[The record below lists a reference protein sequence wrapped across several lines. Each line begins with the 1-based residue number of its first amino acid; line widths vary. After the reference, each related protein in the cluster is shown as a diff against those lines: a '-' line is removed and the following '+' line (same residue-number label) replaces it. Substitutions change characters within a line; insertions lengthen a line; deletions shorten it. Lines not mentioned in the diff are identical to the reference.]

1 MQWEIHVLGDAAW
14 VHFVI
19 NAVSSITGYGTLGA
33 IGAMLGLLAMT
44 FSGITSKG
52 GPQLDVAW
60 FAVAFVVFYAFFIP
74 RADRVLIT
82 EVNPPSHLV
91 QGRVYVVDN
100 VPMGLAVVGTVVTK
114 LGLALAQEYDTT
126 FGSAEDTE
134 RVLTGAVGA
143 NIRRIADLRMMQD
156 LSFTD
161 SSGDFGRNRKNMAYY
176 MAGCTVPGVAM
187 GHKTYEQIMAGTEP
201 PESSGGLAG
210 LLSRIKYAHPVRRTE
225 FFEPDGDMV
234 VLNCAEAYERLEA
247 QMLGPNGLGK
257 GLAKALHERGRGAT
271 PDEAYNQLAATFTK
285 FGYDAEDLQT
295 FAGANV
301 MHSVYLSAVMG
312 DSVNRHNQSMLVMVE
327 QAMAQRNM
335 QFAAE
340 ESMFVALLRPSV
352 SFFEALFYALAPII
366 AFLIPMGAMGMR
378 LVGKYLMFTIW
389 VVLYFPLLAIIGAF
403 GDMQFAGAMEALK
416 EVALTPHGSM
426 MVLKEAQDTMGTVS
440 LLAAAV
446 PQLAL
451 AILMGGPVAMS
462 ALAGRMQGGD
472 MVDEKIA
479 SPSAATNG
487 AFVAQG
493 ASYTGN
499 PGEGVVRS
507 GSPLQTYQLQDSLSS
522 TVSSSKSEQQQASE
536 QYSSTVQSTMAR
548 LQEAKQTD
556 EYKQGG
562 DYKTAIDEAWNRGT
576 AVQDALARQQADQAD
591 RKAGTNSTFTG
602 GFGLGGSENGGKV
615 SGATGTTDIQGGNQG
630 KGTVLKRDET
640 VTDQAAHTRAL
651 SEAYAKSLSAAA
663 SLSGTDSISAQDAES
678 VQQQSADVYSK
689 TLAYQ
694 EATTA
699 ASGLTSSLSFNDAQ
713 IADKVENGAAALGY
727 KSGEDALA
735 AIQQGLPPSA
745 MEYFQNTKAELEFR
759 GDFKGDAGA
768 AALWRTV
775 NDGRNH
781 VPAADRDELSVGAAR
796 MAQLIAGQ
804 YAGMPTGDATTN
816 QGVADGVVHGAARD
830 KVNEN
835 GPLTGPN
842 ITRDD
847 VANLAGA
854 AAAGADRVLTQSG
867 AVVDART
874 AEVEGA
880 PDNMLPASP
889 EQHSTRVEH
898 AQDLVGDHRDKSLE
912 YAAETIAAR
921 NDASAFLG
929 DATARVVGAV
939 EDVGRRAADA
949 AMNPGATLRGEDVV
963 AQTEGE
969 IAVANEQFQH
979 HLEEAKLMYADKGW
993 SDGEMAAYAAHETWK
1008 GGTKVTQEQLDVYN
1022 ENTGFLSSVTN
1033 QTMMPDDHPE
1043 KEMRRQAVDID
1054 IELPAEFLEKR

>member
-19 NAVSSITGYGTLGA
+19 NSVSSITGYGTLGA

-82 EVNPPSHLV
+82 EVNPPSHLL

-100 VPMGLAVVGTVVTK
+100 VPMGLAVVGTIVTK

-126 FGSAEDTE
+126 FGRADDTE

-143 NIRRIADLRMMQD
+143 NIRRISDLRMMQD

-176 MAGCTVPGVAM
+176 MAGCTIPGVAM
-187 GHKTYEQIMAGTEP
+187 GHKTYEQIMAGT
-201 PESSGGLAG
+201 SSPAEGGGMTG
-210 LLSRIKYAHPVRRTE
+210 LLERIKYAHPVRRTE
-225 FFEPDGDMV
+225 FFEANGNMV
-234 VLNCAEAYERLEA
+234 VLDCEEAYDRLEA
-247 QMLGPNGLGK
+247 QMTGPNGLAR
-257 GLAKALHERGRGAT
+257 GLGQALHERGRGSSA
-271 PDEAYNQLAATFTK
+271 DVAYNELAQTFAK

-295 FAGANV
+295 FAAANV
-301 MHSVYLSAVMG
+301 MHSVYLSAIMG

-416 EVALTPHGSM
+416 DVALTPHGSM

-472 MVDEKIA
+472 MVDEKVA
-479 SPSAATNG
+479 APSAASNS
-487 AFVAQG
+487 AFMAQG

-499 PGEGVVRS
+499 PGTGVVEN
-507 GSPLQTYQLQDSLSS
+507 GAPLQSYSLQGSLSD

-536 QYSSTVQSTMAR
+536 QFSSTISSTLGR
-548 LQEAKQTD
+548 LQQATNSS
-556 EYKQGG
+556 
-562 DYKTAIDEAWNRGT
+562 DYKTDASYRASIDDAISRGL
-576 AVQDALARQQADQAD
+576 ALQQSLGRQQTDSATGE
-591 RKAGTNSTFTG
+591 AGTSSTTSGALNAG
-602 GFGLGGSENGGKV
+602 GGGMMRAGGGAQTSDSQGGKV
-615 SGATGTTDIQGGNQG
+615 GD
-630 KGTVLKRDET
+630 GTVLKYDKGSSDTAQE
-640 VTDQAAHTRAL
+640 TRAL
-651 SEAYAKSLSAAA
+651 AESYAKGLSAVATV
-663 SLSGTDSISAQDAES
+663 SGGTVVSAQDAES
-678 VQQQSADVYSK
+678 LQQQSSDVYSK
-689 TLAYQ
+689 TEAYQ
-694 EATTA
+694 EASAA
-699 ASGLTSSLSFNDAQ
+699 ASSLTSSLSFNDSQ
-713 IADKVENGAAALGY
+713 IAGMVDDGAPVLGFANGDA
-727 KSGEDALA
+727 ALA
-735 AIQQGLPPSA
+735 AVYQGLPPSA
-745 MEYFQNTKAELEFR
+745 QSYFQQTKAELEAR
-759 GDFKGDAGA
+759 GDFQGDASA

-775 NDGRNH
+775 TDGRDH
-781 VPAADRDELSVGAAR
+781 VPMADRDELSKGAAT

-804 YAGMPTGDATTN
+804 SAGIPTGDPSSA
-816 QGVADGVVHGAARD
+816 QGVADGVASGAAWAA
-830 KVNEN
+830 VNEN
-835 GPLTGPN
+835 GGLPGSGTSRG
-842 ITRDD
+842 D
-847 VANLAGA
+847 VAARIDAAEAGAQATIAGSGAAIDARRNEAEAAPNGMLPQSDSQSGNFFSAGKEAVVEHREQSLDKAVEAIENRSPGSAAIADFTSLGQGVVQDMGRKAGA
-854 AAAGADRVLTQSG
+854 ALDG
-867 AVVDART
+867 
-874 AEVEGA
+874 
-880 PDNMLPASP
+880 
-889 EQHSTRVEH
+889 
-898 AQDLVGDHRDKSLE
+898 RDQ
-912 YAAETIAAR
+912 I
-921 NDASAFLG
+921 
-929 DATARVVGAV
+929 
-939 EDVGRRAADA
+939 
-949 AMNPGATLRGEDVV
+949 

-969 IAVANEQFQH
+969 ILVAQDAFNAKV
-979 HLEEAKLMYADKGW
+979 EEVRQLYPDKGW
-993 SDGEMAAYAAHETWK
+993 SEGEIQAVAAYQSMQDANQL
-1008 GGTKVTQEQLDVYN
+1008 TQEQMDVFLQNNSPSLEAEYLKMDQDATRAMREEAVKIN
-1022 ENTGFLSSVTN
+1022 IEGLPSEMLEN
-1033 QTMMPDDHPE
+1033 
-1043 KEMRRQAVDID
+1043 R
-1054 IELPAEFLEKR
+1054 

>member
-416 EVALTPHGSM
+416 DVALTPHGSM

-479 SPSAATNG
+479 SPSAASNG

-499 PGEGVVRS
+499 PGTGVVQS
-507 GSPLQTYQLQDSLSS
+507 GAPLQAYSLQGSLSETVSSSKAEQAQSQEQFSS
-522 TVSSSKSEQQQASE
+522 TVSSTLQKLQDEKNS
-536 QYSSTVQSTMAR
+536 AR
-548 LQEAKQTD
+548 YEA
-556 EYKQGG
+556 GG
-562 DYKTAIDEAWNRGT
+562 DYKKMVDDAYTRGLAVKEALSRN
-576 AVQDALARQQADQAD
+576 D
-591 RKAGTNSTFTG
+591 
-602 GFGLGGSENGGKV
+602 
-615 SGATGTTDIQGGNQG
+615 
-630 KGTVLKRDET
+630 
-640 VTDQAAHTRAL
+640 TDQANRDASTTSTASGSVGAGAGRGGANFGASAGTSDAQTGRVGEGSVLKKDESTTDNAEKVRKLAESYSSSVSAVVAASGGTAL
-651 SEAYAKSLSAAA
+651 SVS
-663 SLSGTDSISAQDAES
+663 DAEAL
-678 VQQQSADVYSK
+678 QQQSADVYSK
-689 TLAYQ
+689 TEAYN
-694 EATTA
+694 EATA
-699 ASGLTSSLSFNDAQ
+699 AANTLTSSLSFNDSQ
-713 IADKVENGAAALGY
+713 IADMVDKGAPILGYKDADAALGAVQN
-727 KSGEDALA
+727 S
-735 AIQQGLPPSA
+735 LPPSA
-745 MEYFQNTKAELEFR
+745 MAYFNNTQAELEKR
-759 GDFKGDAGA
+759 DDFVGDARA

-775 NDGRNH
+775 TDGRAH
-781 VPAADRDELSVGAAR
+781 VPMEDRDELSFGAAT
-796 MAQLIAGQ
+796 MAQLIAGKS
-804 YAGMPTGDATTN
+804 AAVPTGDAAAAK
-816 QGVADGVVHGAARD
+816 GVAG
-830 KVNEN
+830 
-835 GPLTGPN
+835 N
-842 ITRDD
+842 IEQGGTYAT
-847 VANLAGA
+847 VTEANLPGAGA
-854 AAAGADRVLTQSG
+854 TREQIQARVQAVEGQAGQVIDTSTGAVGARQQEVADSPSGLLPRDAEQSG
-867 AVVDART
+867 I
-874 AEVEGA
+874 
-880 PDNMLPASP
+880 
-889 EQHSTRVEH
+889 RVETGG
-898 AQDLVGDHRDKSLE
+898 ALVGDHIDEKSAIVADTIANRSPGSAVWSDTVSQATGLVQDAGRGFGALVE
-912 YAAETIAAR
+912 HGGTPIAETESDRAYAEEVVQSNRERIDRLYAK
-921 NDASAFLG
+921 DSWSEEEKQAF
-929 DATARVVGAV
+929 AIQQAV
-939 EDVGRRAADA
+939 EQSVPITPEQQAFAQENMTGRVFAEASRMDQDPLIRMRDDGSKTTIEGLDPEILDRA
-949 AMNPGATLRGEDVV
+949 NNR
-963 AQTEGE
+963 
-969 IAVANEQFQH
+969 
-979 HLEEAKLMYADKGW
+979 
-993 SDGEMAAYAAHETWK
+993 
-1008 GGTKVTQEQLDVYN
+1008 
-1022 ENTGFLSSVTN
+1022 
-1033 QTMMPDDHPE
+1033 
-1043 KEMRRQAVDID
+1043 
-1054 IELPAEFLEKR
+1054 